1 MLLISEE
8 DESGEEEEDEDQDE
22 SSEEP
27 VKMEVDKKDKQ
38 KKSAET
44 TPKASVRI
52 GFKSSF
58 NIILLNLAPTERV
71 RFFTV

>member
-1 MLLISEE
+1 MWKIITLTRIQPRFLLLLFSEE
-8 DESGEEEEDEDQDE
+8 DESGEEEEEEDEDE

-38 KKSAET
+38 KKTAET

-52 GFKSSF
+52 GFK
-58 NIILLNLAPTERV
+58 
-71 RFFTV
+71 